1 MDWRLIEEQPG
12 AEPAARHG
20 PANMATDTALLESV
34 KAGGR
39 PVLRFYRWS
48 RACLSFG
55 RNQPVGRLRSRVS
68 APDLPF
74 DVVRRPTGGSAVYHD
89 RELTYAA
96 VLPVGLLGSPRDTYT
111 ALNRALIAGLRRL
124 GVRAETAALLPGA
137 ASADLNLG
145 PCFRA
150 AAPGEVVVAGRKLVG
165 SAQRRERRALLQHGS
180 LLLEGD
186 QGELRNLFVPSSPT
200 SADPSHQTT
209 VALADILGRIPP
221 WSTLLTS
228 LRQGFEEA
236 LGICFAPGGLSQ
248 EEQARID
255 ELERHYRSGEWTW
268 RR

>member
-1 MDWRLIEEQPG
+1 M
-12 AEPAARHG
+12 
-20 PANMATDTALLESV
+20 
-34 KAGGR
+34 
-39 PVLRFYRWS
+39 
-48 RACLSFG
+48 
-55 RNQPVGRLRSRVS
+55 
-68 APDLPF
+68 
-74 DVVRRPTGGSAVYHD
+74 YHD

-111 ALNRALIAGLRRL
+111 ALNRALIAGLGRL
-124 GVRAETAALLPGA
+124 GVRAETAAPRPGM
-137 ASADLNLG
+137 ASADLDMG
-145 PCFRA
+145 PCFRT

-186 QGELRNLFVPSSPT
+186 QEELRNLSLPSSPLST
-200 SADPSHQTT
+200 SDAHPTT
-209 VALADILGRIPP
+209 IALANVLGRIPP

-248 EEQARID
+248 EEKARID
-255 ELERHYRSGEWTW
+255 ELERHFRSEEWTW